1 MSDIGVLV
9 EPRLERIGIDQ
20 VPLFLKGDAN
30 GRRDYVH
37 LYEMNQLAATV
48 KQQMKIHW
56 PGPSVN
62 PAMAQVFNLYWDPR
76 EQHALKSA
84 GVWTGTPFARMRT
97 QHLRMKDRWPDRESA
112 RGMPYE
118 DVENIRP
125 ETQAMLEMWL
135 KVYGD
140 ARNVVLGI
148 EPGGTIRR
156 DR

>member
-1 MSDIGVLV
+1 
-9 EPRLERIGIDQ
+9 
-20 VPLFLKGDAN
+20 
-30 GRRDYVH
+30 
-37 LYEMNQLAATV
+37 
-48 KQQMKIHW
+48 
-56 PGPSVN
+56 
-62 PAMAQVFNLYWDPR
+62 
-76 EQHALKSA
+76 
-84 GVWTGTPFARMRT
+84 
-97 QHLRMKDRWPDRESA
+97 
-112 RGMPYE
+112 MPYE